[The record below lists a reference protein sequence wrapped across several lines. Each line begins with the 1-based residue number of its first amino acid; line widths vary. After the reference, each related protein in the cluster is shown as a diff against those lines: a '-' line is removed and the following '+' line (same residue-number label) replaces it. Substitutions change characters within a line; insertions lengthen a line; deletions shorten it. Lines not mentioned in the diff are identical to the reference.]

1 MENKILTSKELKKL
15 ATACRNSGITYFK
28 GYGIEFQLGES
39 PVKKQYGAVI
49 KEEKA
54 LKTGEMTSPVA
65 EDYEG
70 DELSEEA
77 RMFWST
83 PDFPGT
89 DKADAK
95 ES

>member
-1 MENKILTSKELKKL
+1 MDKILTSKELKKL

-28 GYGIEFQLGES
+28 GYGIEFQLGDT
-39 PVKKQYGAVI
+39 PVKKSLSTTI

-54 LKTGEMTSPVA
+54 IKTGEMTSPVA
-65 EDYEG
+65 DDYED

-77 RMFWST
+77 KLFWST
-83 PDFPGT
+83 PDFPGM

-95 ES
+95 V